1 MRGAQ
6 NRRSQDS
13 VKEATIG
20 ALKQVID
27 PLVGLMFDGGITVQE
42 FCHLLRERAVRSAAT
57 RIAKESGRISKS
69 RVAIITGLPR
79 SEIARILS
87 LDDKKSRKG
96 GGQHPIRKVLAGWH
110 DNQRFLSSAGE
121 PAVLPMFG
129 LRRSFE
135 QLIAIY
141 GSGIPVRAML
151 DQLTQ
156 INAVEVLPG
165 QRVRAK
171 SRVPIF
177 TGLTTNAIAAIGDR
191 TGDLLATLSSNVTT
205 TASPLFEGTA
215 VVTDIDIGAVPLL
228 RRELAEQGAAFID
241 GANSLLAR
249 SRSKPRRTV
258 TRPSKCRIG
267 VTVYYFQNNTTEG
280 PDIQSIKGVRR
291 KNFQRQAGESR
302 IARLKKSCSYAL
314 AGKHT

>member
-6 NRRSQDS
+6 NRRSKDTI
-13 VKEATIG
+13 KEATIG
-20 ALKQVID
+20 TLKQVVD
-27 PLVGLMFDGGITVQE
+27 PLVGLMFEGGITVQE
-42 FCHLLRERAVRSAAT
+42 FCHLLRERAVRSAAN
-57 RIAKESGRISKS
+57 RIRKEGGRISKS

-79 SEIARILS
+79 AEVARILRM
-87 LDDKKSRKG
+87 DDNKSHKS

-110 DNQRFLSSAGE
+110 DNQRFLSSTGE

-135 QLIAIY
+135 QLIAAY
-141 GSGIPVRAML
+141 GGGIPVRAML

-156 INAVEVLPG
+156 IDAVEVLPG

-191 TGDLLATLSSNVTT
+191 TGDLLATLNSNVGTI
-205 TASPLFEGTA
+205 ANPLFEGTA
-215 VVTDIDIGAVPLL
+215 VVTDIDIDAVPLL

-249 SRSKPRRTV
+249 SRSKPRRTLG
-258 TRPSKCRIG
+258 RPSKCRIG
-267 VTVYYFQNNTTEG
+267 VTVYYFQNDITEDA
-280 PDIQSIKGVRR
+280 DIKSVSR
-291 KNFQRQAGESR
+291 KNFQRQAGELR
-302 IARLKKSCSYAL
+302 IARIKRVATTRSHR
-314 AGKHT
+314 KHK